1 MQNDPLAAL
10 NQVLS
15 EIIDVVG
22 EVKQA
27 RWRFSAPAALHAEL
41 DALFHDAGS
50 WARGLIEQD
59 DARGISP
66 LASMPSVAGRTPS
79 NLGSGAVTPSGVR
92 DILQQHLDRLDQH
105 VAAALAA
112 QDDEELRA
120 TLAEVERGV
129 RSHRDALS
137 AL

>member
-1 MQNDPLAAL
+1 
-10 NQVLS
+10 
-15 EIIDVVG
+15 
-22 EVKQA
+22 
-27 RWRFSAPAALHAEL
+27 
-41 DALFHDAGS
+41 
-50 WARGLIEQD
+50 
-59 DARGISP
+59 RGISP